1 MLVFILSLLLHD
13 VLSDSSNYTFTY
25 SASDTTV
32 ILYGHSL
39 DISSSLATAAYQEA
53 EDGEIYL
60 QQILQQLNVNS

>member
-1 MLVFILSLLLHD
+1 MLIFILSLLLH
-13 VLSDSSNYTFTY
+13 VVISDSSNYTFTY
-25 SASDTTV
+25 SASDIAV

-60 QQILQQLNVNS
+60 QVLV

>member
-1 MLVFILSLLLHD
+1 MLIIIFFLLTFTA
-13 VLSDSSNYTFTY
+13 LSDSSNYTFTY
-25 SASDTTV
+25 SASDIAV

-60 QQILQQLNVNS
+60 QVLV